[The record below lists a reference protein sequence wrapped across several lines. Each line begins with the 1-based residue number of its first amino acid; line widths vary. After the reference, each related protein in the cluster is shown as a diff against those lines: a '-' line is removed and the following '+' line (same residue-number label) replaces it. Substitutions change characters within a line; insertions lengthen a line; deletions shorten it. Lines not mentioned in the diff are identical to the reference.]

1 MRRDPFLQFPKE
13 MYTIALRFPI
23 RGALVGVFFLGLWA
37 SSTASAQT
45 ETGRLTGVVTEASS
59 DAPVPGVNVV
69 IPALAAEGVGAATS
83 ADGRFSIQSVP
94 AGTHEVQARAVGY
107 RSSTKEVTVTA
118 GGSTTVNFELRTAN
132 VELDEV
138 IVSVDAGET
147 RRRAVGTDI
156 SQVDAGQLEDAVAT
170 DFSEL
175 LTGRAENV
183 NIQGTSGNVGGGS
196 RIRIRGITS
205 LTQDNNPLLVI
216 DGIRAN
222 NSSNVGIN
230 RGQTF
235 SRFNDLDPSNIES
248 IQVVKGPSATAL
260 YGSEAA
266 PGVIIVETKSGSDSE
281 DGFQVNYRSELGV
294 RSDVTDYP
302 DNYAD
307 VTSEF
312 GITDPSDGRLSG
324 WPTEQ
329 NSVTGQVFVRDNPFE
344 DAGTSPFRTGYSV
357 NNTLSLEGTT
367 SGINYYSS
375 VGYRTQDGVLPSNY
389 SDRLNFRANLQ
400 GSPTDYLNLRVNTG
414 YTSSETNLPKSGN
427 NTSGYF
433 LNALIGQP
441 ISSIGDDGNCL
452 GTVLGATDPSFCD
465 KDGNVRAGF
474 DKIDAIT
481 SMQEVERFNA
491 SLQVDLTPTSWLI
504 GTVKAGTDVTN
515 VKFQDAIPFD
525 PDVPF
530 SFAAG
535 GENFLDNERFRKWTF
550 DASMQATYPV
560 PGVET
565 VEGRTSVGAQYFRDN
580 IETVS
585 CEGRVFPNDQ
595 ATACDAAVNLRGFSN
610 SLETIEV
617 GSYVQQQLSYQDY
630 LFVTGAVR
638 FDDDSALGEDV
649 DTIVSP
655 SANASWV
662 VSETPFWGVDPVSNL
677 RLRVAWGKASQAPE
691 QYSADRTFVVS
702 RLGSESGIQA
712 GLSPQNPGNPD
723 LGPERSE
730 EIEAGF
736 NAGFLED
743 RVGAGFTYYRQ
754 SVTDAIVDRSI
765 APSSGFANQ
774 QPVNIGELVNDGLEA
789 NIRATIVDREQASWD
804 VRLGLSW
811 TNTEISELGLDE
823 PIFFG
828 ASQILREGNAPG
840 AYISR
845 VITDASRNEDGTID
859 PASIEYAEG
868 TLEDGS
874 GRRVIGQPYPTN
886 EQSLSTTLRLFDGLQ
901 ISALF
906 ERRGGHE
913 RYDGNADFRQ
923 PSAETGATSSFGR
936 RWAFRQ
942 TETTPVEQAML
953 ERDFIEGDHNGVFIH
968 DASFIKWRELR
979 VSYTLPQEWTTSIG
993 AQRANLYVG
1002 GRNLGTLTDYPG
1014 LDPEVNQRG
1023 ARDELEF
1030 STASTLPTPRSFFA
1044 GVQLSF

>member
-1 MRRDPFLQFPKE
+1 MAFRSVLKG
-13 MYTIALRFPI
+13 IL
-23 RGALVGVFFLGLWA
+23 LSLFFLSVFGPA
-37 SSTASAQT
+37 TALAQS
-45 ETGRLTGVVTEASS
+45 ETGQITGVVTEAGS
-59 DAPVPGVNVV
+59 DTPLPGVNV
-69 IPALAAEGVGAATS
+69 ILPALSGEGVGAAAG
-83 ADGRFSIQSVP
+83 ADGQFSIESVP
-94 AGTHEVQARAVGY
+94 AGTYQIEAQAIGY
-107 RSSTKEVTVTA
+107 QSATKEVTVAA
-118 GGSTTVNFELRTAN
+118 GETTTVNFSLQTEN
-132 VELDEV
+132 VELDELV
-138 IVSVDAGET
+138 VSVDAGDS
-147 RRRAVGTDI
+147 RRREVGTDI
-156 SQVDAGQLEDAVAT
+156 SQVDSEDLEDAVAT

-205 LTQDNNPLLVI
+205 LTQDNNPLLII
-216 DGIRAN
+216 DGVRAN

-235 SRFNDLDPSNIES
+235 SRFDDLDPSNIES

-281 DGFQVNYRSELGV
+281 DGFQVNYRSELGA
-294 RSDVTDYP
+294 RQDVTDYP

-307 VTSEF
+307 VTNEF
-312 GITDPSDGRLSG
+312 GITDPNDDRLDG
-324 WPTEQ
+324 WPTAQ
-329 NSVTGQVFVRDNPFE
+329 NPVTGQVFVLDNPFE
-344 DAGTSPFRTGYSV
+344 DSGTSPFRTGYSF
-357 NNTLSLEGTT
+357 NNNLSLEGTA
-367 SGINYYSS
+367 SGISYYSS

-389 SDRLNFRANLQ
+389 SDQLNFRANLE

-433 LNALIGQP
+433 LNALIGLP
-441 ISSIGDDGNCL
+441 ISSIGENGNCL
-452 GTVLGATDPSFCD
+452 GTVLGETGPDFCD
-465 KDGNVRAGF
+465 KNGNVRAGF
-474 DKIDAIT
+474 DKVDPIK
-481 SMQEVERFNA
+481 SLQEVERFNA
-491 SLQVDLTPTSWLI
+491 SLQVDLTPTPWLT
-504 GTVKAGTDVTN
+504 GTVRAGTDIANT
-515 VKFQDAIPFD
+515 KFQDAIPFD

-550 DASMQATYPV
+550 DASLQASYPV
-560 PGVET
+560 PT
-565 VEGRTSVGAQYFRDN
+565 VEALDGRTSVGAQYFRDN

-585 CEGRVFPNDQ
+585 CQGRVYPNDQ

-610 SLETIEV
+610 SLETVEV
-617 GSYVQQQLSYQDY
+617 GSYVQQQFSYRDY

-649 DTIVSP
+649 GTIVSP

-662 VSETPFWGVDPVSNL
+662 VSDTPFWNFDTVSDL
-677 RLRVAWGKASQAPE
+677 RLRLAWGRASQAPE

-712 GLSPQNPGNPD
+712 GLSPQDPGNSD

-730 EIEAGF
+730 EIELGF
-736 NAGFLED
+736 NAGLLD
-743 RVGAGFTYYRQ
+743 GRVSTGFTYYRQ
-754 SVTDAIVDRSI
+754 SVTDAIVNRSV
-765 APSSGFANQ
+765 APSSGFVNQ
-774 QPVNIGELVNDGLEA
+774 QPVNIGELTNDGVEA
-789 NIRATIVDREQASWD
+789 NIRGTIIDRENVFWD
-804 VRLGLSW
+804 LRLGLSW
-811 TNTEISELGLDE
+811 TSTEISELGLDE

-828 ASQILREGNAPG
+828 SSQILKEGEAPG

-845 VITDASRNEDGTID
+845 VITDASRNEDGSID
-859 PASIEYAEG
+859 PSSIEYAEG

-886 EQSLSTTLRLFDGLQ
+886 EQSLSTTLNLFNGLQ
-901 ISALF
+901 INALV
-906 ERRGGHE
+906 ERRGGHQ
-913 RYDGNADFRQ
+913 RYDGNDDFRQ

-942 TETTPVEQAML
+942 TETSPAEQAML
-953 ERDFIEGDHNGVFIH
+953 ERDFEQGNHNGAFIH
-968 DASFIKWRELR
+968 DAAFIKLRELR
-979 VSYTLPQEWTTSIG
+979 VSYTLPRGLTSSVG
-993 AQRANLYVG
+993 AQRANIYFG

-1030 STASTLPTPRSFFA
+1030 STASTLPAPRSYFA

>member
-1 MRRDPFLQFPKE
+1 MSLC
-13 MYTIALRFPI
+13 L
-23 RGALVGVFFLGLWA
+23 LGLCGF
-37 SSTASAQT
+37 TAALAQT
-45 ETGRLTGVVTEASS
+45 DTGEITGVVTEANTET
-59 DAPVPGVNVV
+59 PLPGVNVV
-69 IPALAAEGVGAATS
+69 IPSLSSEGVGAATS
-83 ADGRFSIQSVP
+83 GEGRFTIESVP
-94 AGTHEVQARAVGY
+94 VGTYEVQARAVGY
-107 RSSTKEVTVTA
+107 RSSTREVTVSA
-118 GGSTTVNFELRTAN
+118 GESTTVDFALQASNI
-132 VELDEV
+132 ELDELV
-138 IVSVDAGET
+138 VSVDAGET

-156 SQVDAGQLEDAVAT
+156 SQVEAEQLEDAVAT

-183 NIQGTSGNVGGGS
+183 NIQGASGNVGGGS
-196 RIRIRGITS
+196 RVRIRGITS
-205 LTQDNNPLLVI
+205 LTQDNNPLLII
-216 DGIRAN
+216 DGVRAN

-235 SRFNDLDPSNIES
+235 SRFNDLDPSNIDN

-266 PGVIIVETKSGSDSE
+266 PGVIIVETKSGSGVE
-281 DGFQVNYRSELGV
+281 DGFRVNYRSELGA

-312 GITDPSDGRLSG
+312 GITDPNDQQLSG
-324 WPTEQ
+324 WPTTQ
-329 NSVTGQVFVRDNPFE
+329 NPVTEQVFVLDNPFE
-344 DAGTSPFRTGYSV
+344 DASTSPFRTGYSL
-357 NNTLSLEGTT
+357 NNTLSLEGTA
-367 SGINYYSS
+367 SGVNYYSS

-389 SDRLNFRANLQ
+389 SDRLNFRTNLQ

-441 ISSIGDDGNCL
+441 ISSIGENGDCL
-452 GTVLGATDPSFCD
+452 GTVLGVTDPSFCD

-474 DKIDAIT
+474 DKIDPII
-481 SMQEVERFNA
+481 SQQEVERFNA
-491 SLQVDLTPTSWLI
+491 SLQVDLTPTSWLV
-504 GTVKAGTDVTN
+504 GTVRAGADVTN
-515 VKFQDAIPFD
+515 TKFQDAIPFD

-550 DASMQATYPV
+550 DASLQASYPV
-560 PGVET
+560 PSMDAL
-565 VEGRTSVGAQYFRDN
+565 EGRTSVGGQYFRDN

-595 ATACDAAVNLRGFSN
+595 ATACDASVNLRGFSN

-617 GSYVQQQLSYQDY
+617 GSYVQQQFSYQDY

-638 FDDDSALGEDV
+638 FDDDSALGEEV
-649 DTIVSP
+649 STIVSP

-662 VSETPFWGVDPVSNL
+662 VSETPFWDFDAVSNL
-677 RLRVAWGKASQAPE
+677 RLRLAWGKASQAPE

-712 GLSPQNPGNPD
+712 GLSPQDPGNVD

-730 EIEAGF
+730 EIELGF
-736 NAGFLED
+736 NAGILED
-743 RVGAGFTYYRQ
+743 RIGTGFTYYRQ
-754 SVTDAIVDRSI
+754 SVTDAIVNRAV
-765 APSSGFANQ
+765 APSGGFANQ
-774 QPVNIGELVNDGLEA
+774 QPVNIGELVNDGVEA
-789 NIRATIVDREQASWD
+789 NIRATLLDRDDVSWD
-804 VRLGLSW
+804 LRLGLSW

-823 PIFFG
+823 PILFG
-828 ASQILREGNAPG
+828 AAQILKEGEAPG

-845 VITDASRNEDGTID
+845 VITDAARNEDGTID

-868 TLEDGS
+868 TLDDGS

-901 ISALF
+901 ISTLV
-906 ERRGGHE
+906 ERRGGHQ

-923 PSAETGATSSFGR
+923 PGVETGVSSSLGR

-942 TETTPVEQAML
+942 TETTPVEQATL
-953 ERDFIEGDHNGVFIH
+953 ERDFVEGDHNGAFIH

-979 VSYTLPQEWTTSIG
+979 VSYTLPGEWTNAIG
-993 AQRANLYVG
+993 AQRASLYVG

-1030 STASTLPTPRSFFA
+1030 STASTLPTPRSYFA
-1044 GVQLSF
+1044 GVQLTF

>member
-1 MRRDPFLQFPKE
+1 MLTNRCRRYQIGVLV
-13 MYTIALRFPI
+13 ALFVA
-23 RGALVGVFFLGLWA
+23 GVLVPGTF
-37 SSTASAQT
+37 AQT
-45 ETGRLTGVVTEASS
+45 GRIEGTVTEAETGT
-59 DAPVPGVNVV
+59 ALPGINVV
-69 IPALAAEGVGAATS
+69 IPSLSAQGVGAATTS
-83 ADGRFSIQSVP
+83 DGTFALESVP
-94 AGTHEVQARAVGY
+94 AGTYTVVARSVGY
-107 RSSTKEVTVTA
+107 RSSQTEVTVEAEETVE
-118 GGSTTVNFELRTAN
+118 VNFTLRPSN
-132 VELDEV
+132 IELDEV
-138 IVSVDAGET
+138 VVSVDAGDT

-156 SQVDAGQLEDAVAT
+156 SQVDSEQLEDAVAT

-205 LTQDNNPLLVI
+205 LTQDNNPLLII
-216 DGIRAN
+216 DGVRAN

-266 PGVIIVETKSGSDSE
+266 PGVIIVETKSGSSTE
-281 DGFQVNYRSELGV
+281 DGFRINYRSELGA
-294 RSDVTDYP
+294 RQDVTEYP

-307 VTSEF
+307 VTAEF
-312 GITDPSDGRLSG
+312 GVTDPNDEQLSG
-324 WPTEQ
+324 WPTAQ
-329 NSVTGQVFVRDNPFE
+329 NPVTGQVFVLDNPFE
-344 DAGTSPFRTGYSV
+344 DEGTSPFRTGYSL
-357 NNTLSLEGTT
+357 NNNLSLEGTT
-367 SGINYYSS
+367 SGISYYSS

-389 SDRLNFRANLQ
+389 SDRLNFRANLE

-414 YTSSETNLPKSGN
+414 YTSSDTNLPKSGN

-441 ISSIGDDGNCL
+441 ISSIGDNGNCL
-452 GTVLGATDPSFCD
+452 GTVLGATDPGFCD
-465 KDGNVRAGF
+465 KNGNVRAGF
-474 DKIDAIT
+474 DKIDPIK
-481 SMQEVERFNA
+481 SLQEVERFNA
-491 SLQVDLTPTSWLI
+491 SLQVDLTPTPWLV
-504 GTVKAGTDVTN
+504 GTLRAGTDVTN
-515 VKFQDAIPFD
+515 TKFQDAIPFD

-535 GENFLDNERFRKWTF
+535 GENFLDNERFRKWSF
-550 DASMQATYPV
+550 DASLQASYSIPT
-560 PGVET
+560 VEAL
-565 VEGRTSVGAQYFRDN
+565 EGRTSAGAQYFRDN

-610 SLETIEV
+610 SLETVEV

-649 DTIVSP
+649 STIVSP

-662 VSETPFWGVDPVSNL
+662 VSETPFWTLDAVSNL
-677 RLRVAWGKASQAPE
+677 RLRLAWGKASQAPE
-691 QYSADRTFVVS
+691 QYSADRTFVIS

-712 GLSPQNPGNPD
+712 GLSPQDPGNPD

-730 EIEAGF
+730 EIEFGF
-736 NAGFLED
+736 NAGFLEG
-743 RVGAGFTYYRQ
+743 RIGTGFTYYRQ
-754 SVTDAIVDRSI
+754 SVTDAIVNRSV

-774 QPVNIGELVNDGLEA
+774 QPVNIGELVNDGVEA
-789 NIRATIVDREQASWD
+789 NIRGTLIDRDDVSWD

-811 TNTEISELGLDE
+811 TSTEIAELGLDE

-828 ASQILREGNAPG
+828 SSQILKEGEAPG

-859 PASIEYAEG
+859 PSSIEYAEG
-868 TLEDGS
+868 TLGDGS

-886 EQSLSTTLRLFDGLQ
+886 EQSLSTTLRLFEGLQ
-901 ISALF
+901 ITTLF
-906 ERRGGHE
+906 ERRGGHQ

-923 PSAETGATSSFGR
+923 PLVETGVTSSFGR

-953 ERDFIEGDHNGVFIH
+953 ERDFVEGDHNGVFIH
-968 DASFIKWRELR
+968 DASFVKWRELR
-979 VSYTLPQEWTTSIG
+979 VSYTLPSGLTEAIN
-993 AQRANLYVG
+993 ARRASLYVG

-1030 STASTLPTPRSFFA
+1030 STASTLPTPRSYFA

>member
-1 MRRDPFLQFPKE
+1 MLTNRCRRYQIGVLV
-13 MYTIALRFPI
+13 ALFVAGVLAP
-23 RGALVGVFFLGLWA
+23 GAF
-37 SSTASAQT
+37 AQT
-45 ETGRLTGVVTEASS
+45 GRIQGTVTEAETG
-59 DAPVPGVNVV
+59 ATLPGVNVV
-69 IPALAAEGVGAATS
+69 IPSLSAQGVGAATTS
-83 ADGRFSIQSVP
+83 DGTFALESVP
-94 AGTHEVQARAVGY
+94 AGTYTVVARSVGY
-107 RSSTKEVTVTA
+107 RSSQTEVTVEAEETVE
-118 GGSTTVNFELRTAN
+118 VNFTLRRSN

-138 IVSVDAGET
+138 VVSVDAGET

-156 SQVDAGQLEDAVAT
+156 SQVDSEQLEDAVAT

-205 LTQDNNPLLVI
+205 LTQDNNPLLII
-216 DGIRAN
+216 DGVRAN

-266 PGVIIVETKSGSDSE
+266 PGVIIVETKSGSSTE
-281 DGFQVNYRSELGV
+281 DGFRVNYRSELGA
-294 RSDVTDYP
+294 RQDVTEYP

-307 VTSEF
+307 VTAEF
-312 GITDPSDGRLSG
+312 GITDPNDEQLSG
-324 WPTEQ
+324 WPTAQ
-329 NSVTGQVFVRDNPFE
+329 NSVTGQVFVLDNPFE
-344 DAGTSPFRTGYSV
+344 DEGTSPFRTGYSL
-357 NNTLSLEGTT
+357 NNNLSLEGTT
-367 SGINYYSS
+367 SGISYYSS

-389 SDRLNFRANLQ
+389 SDRLNFRANLE

-414 YTSSETNLPKSGN
+414 YTSSDTNLPKSGN

-441 ISSIGDDGNCL
+441 ISSIGDNGNCL
-452 GTVLGATDPSFCD
+452 GTVLGAADPSFCD
-465 KDGNVRAGF
+465 KNGNVRAGF
-474 DKIDAIT
+474 DKIDPIK
-481 SMQEVERFNA
+481 SLQEVERFNA
-491 SLQVDLTPTSWLI
+491 SLQVDLTPTPWLV
-504 GTVKAGTDVTN
+504 GTLRAGTDVTN
-515 VKFQDAIPFD
+515 TKFQDAIPFD

-535 GENFLDNERFRKWTF
+535 GENFLDNERFRKWSF
-550 DASMQATYPV
+550 DASMQASYSIPT
-560 PGVET
+560 VEAL
-565 VEGRTSVGAQYFRDN
+565 EGRTSAGAQYFRDN

-610 SLETIEV
+610 SLETVEV

-649 DTIVSP
+649 STIVSP

-662 VSETPFWGVDPVSNL
+662 VSETPFWNLDVVSNL
-677 RLRVAWGKASQAPE
+677 RLRLAWGKASQAPE
-691 QYSADRTFVVS
+691 QYSADRTFVIS

-712 GLSPQNPGNPD
+712 GLSPQDPGNPD

-730 EIEAGF
+730 EIEFGF
-736 NAGFLED
+736 NAGFLEG
-743 RVGAGFTYYRQ
+743 RIGTGFTYYRQ
-754 SVTDAIVDRSI
+754 SVTDAIVNRSV

-774 QPVNIGELVNDGLEA
+774 QPVNIGELVNDGVEA
-789 NIRATIVDREQASWD
+789 NIRGTLIDRDDVSWD

-811 TNTEISELGLDE
+811 TSTEIAELGLDE

-828 ASQILREGNAPG
+828 SSQILKEGEAPG

-859 PASIEYAEG
+859 PSSIEYAEG
-868 TLEDGS
+868 TLGDGS

-886 EQSLSTTLRLFDGLQ
+886 EQSLSTTLRLFGGLQ

-906 ERRGGHE
+906 ERRGGHQ

-923 PSAETGATSSFGR
+923 PLVETGVTSSFGR

-953 ERDFIEGDHNGVFIH
+953 ERDFVEGDHNGVFIH
-968 DASFIKWRELR
+968 DASFVKWRELR
-979 VSYTLPQEWTTSIG
+979 VSYTLPSGLTEAIN
-993 AQRANLYVG
+993 ARRASLYVG

-1030 STASTLPTPRSFFA
+1030 STASTLPTPRSYFA
-1044 GVQLSF
+1044 GLQLSF

>member
-1 MRRDPFLQFPKE
+1 MTFRFLLRDLLLGSFLLILFGPA
-13 MYTIALRFPI
+13 TAL
-23 RGALVGVFFLGLWA
+23 
-37 SSTASAQT
+37 AQT
-45 ETGRLTGVVTEASS
+45 DTGDITGRVTEAES
-59 DAPVPGVNVV
+59 DTPVPGVNVV
-69 IPALAAEGVGAATS
+69 IPSLSAEGVGAATS
-83 ADGRFSIQSVP
+83 PDGRFTIESVP
-94 AGTHEVQARAVGY
+94 AGTYEVEARAVGF
-107 RSSTKEVTVTA
+107 RSSTEEVTVNAGETA
-118 GGSTTVNFELRTAN
+118 TVNFSLRTTN

-138 IVSVDAGET
+138 VVSVDAGQT

-156 SQVDAGQLEDAVAT
+156 SQVDASQLEDAVAT

-183 NIQGTSGNVGGGS
+183 NIQGASGNVGGGS

-205 LTQDNNPLLVI
+205 LTQDNSPLLII
-216 DGIRAN
+216 DGVRAN

-235 SRFNDLDPSNIES
+235 SRFDDLDPSNIEN

-281 DGFQVNYRSELGV
+281 DGFRVNYRSELGA
-294 RSDVTDYP
+294 REDVTDYP
-302 DNYAD
+302 ENYAD

-312 GITDPSDGRLSG
+312 GITDPNDERLSG
-324 WPTEQ
+324 WPTAQ
-329 NSVTGQVFVRDNPFE
+329 NAVTGQVFVLDNPFE
-344 DAGTSPFRTGYSV
+344 DEGTSPFRTGYSL

-367 SGINYYSS
+367 SGISYYSS

-389 SDRLNFRANLQ
+389 SDRLNFRANLE

-433 LNALIGQP
+433 LNAIIGQP
-441 ISSIGDDGNCL
+441 ISSIGDNGECL
-452 GTVLGATDPSFCD
+452 GAVLGVTDPAFCD
-465 KDGNVRAGF
+465 KNGNVRAGF
-474 DKIDAIT
+474 DKIEPIT

-491 SLQVDLTPTSWLI
+491 SLQVDLTPTPWLV
-504 GTVKAGTDVTN
+504 GTVRAGTDVTN
-515 VKFQDAIPFD
+515 TKFQDAIPFD

-550 DASMQATYPV
+550 DASLQASYPV
-560 PGVET
+560 PNVEG

-617 GSYVQQQLSYQDY
+617 GSYVQQQFSYQDY

-649 DTIVSP
+649 ETIVSP

-662 VSETPFWGVDPVSNL
+662 VSETPFWNVDPVSNL

-712 GLSPQNPGNPD
+712 GLSPQDPGNAD

-730 EIEAGF
+730 EIEFGF

-754 SVTDAIVDRSI
+754 SVTDAIVDRSV

-774 QPVNIGELVNDGLEA
+774 QPVNIGELVNDGIEA
-789 NIRATIVDREQASWD
+789 NVRGTLLERDDVSWD

-811 TNTEISELGLDE
+811 TSTEISELGLDE

-828 ASQILREGNAPG
+828 ASQILKEGEAPG

-845 VITDASRNEDGTID
+845 VITDATRNEDGTID
-859 PASIEYAEG
+859 PSSIQYAEG
-868 TLEDGS
+868 TVGDGS
-874 GRRVIGQPYPTN
+874 GRRVVGQPFPTN
-886 EQSLSTTLRLFDGLQ
+886 QQSLSTTLRLFDGLQ
-901 ISALF
+901 ITSLF
-906 ERRGGHE
+906 ERRGGHQRFE
-913 RYDGNADFRQ
+913 GNASARQ
-923 PSAETGATSSFGR
+923 PSAVSGATSSFGR

-942 TETTPVEQAML
+942 TETTPEEQAML
-953 ERDFIEGDHNGVFIH
+953 EQDFIEGDHNGVFIY

-979 VSYTLPQEWTTSIG
+979 VSYTLPGDLTNSIG
-993 AQRANLYVG
+993 AERASLYFG

-1030 STASTLPTPRSFFA
+1030 STGSTLPTPRSFFA

>member
-1 MRRDPFLQFPKE
+1 MLTNRYSIVEIGFFISL
-13 MYTIALRFPI
+13 ALICILP
-23 RGALVGVFFLGLWA
+23 
-37 SSTASAQT
+37 ASALAQT
-45 ETGRLTGVVTEASS
+45 GTIEGVVTEANTG
-59 DAPVPGVNVV
+59 DPLPGVNVL
-69 IPALAAEGVGAATS
+69 IPSLSAEGVGAATS
-83 ADGRFSIQSVP
+83 EDGSFTITSVP
-94 AGTHEVQARAVGY
+94 PGTYEVEARSIGYQSQRREATVEAGET
-107 RSSTKEVTVTA
+107 
-118 GGSTTVNFELRTAN
+118 TTVNFSLGQSK

-138 IVSVDAGET
+138 VVSVDAGQT
-147 RRRAVGTDI
+147 RRRSVGTDVA
-156 SQVDAGQLEDAVAT
+156 QVEPEQLEDAVAT

-183 NIQGTSGNVGGGS
+183 NIQGASGNVGGGS

-205 LTQDNNPLLVI
+205 LTQDNSPLLVI
-216 DGIRAN
+216 DGVRAN

-235 SRFNDLDPSNIES
+235 SRFDDLDPSNIES

-266 PGVIIVETKSGSDSE
+266 PGVIIVETKSGGGQRE
-281 DGFQVNYRSELGV
+281 EGFNVNFQSELGA
-294 RSDVTDYP
+294 RRDVTDYP

-312 GITDPSDGRLSG
+312 GITDPNDSRLSG

-329 NSVTGQVFVRDNPFE
+329 NSVTGQVFVLDNPFE
-344 DAGTSPFRTGYSV
+344 DESTSPFRTGYSI
-357 NNTLSLEGTT
+357 NNNLSLEGRT
-367 SGINYYSS
+367 SGIDYFTSL
-375 VGYRTQDGVLPSNY
+375 GYRTQDGVLPSNY
-389 SDRLNFRANLQ
+389 SDRLNFRANLE
-400 GSPTDYLNLRVNTG
+400 GSPSDYLNLRVNTG

-441 ISSIGDDGNCL
+441 ISSIGSNGNCL
-452 GTVLGATDPSFCD
+452 GAVLGATDSSFCD
-465 KDGNVRAGF
+465 KNGNVRAGF
-474 DKIDAIT
+474 DKIEPIL
-481 SMQEVERFNA
+481 SLQEVERFNA
-491 SLQVDLTPTSWLI
+491 SMQLDLTPTPWLI
-504 GTVKAGTDVTN
+504 ATVKGGTDITST
-515 VKFQDAIPFD
+515 KFQDAIPFD

-550 DASMQATYPV
+550 DASMQASYSIPSI
-560 PGVET
+560 EEM
-565 VEGRTSVGAQYFRDN
+565 EGRTSVGSQYFRDN

-617 GSYVQQQLSYQDY
+617 GSYVQQQFSYRDY

-649 DTIVSP
+649 GIIVSP

-662 VSETPFWGVDPVSNL
+662 VSDMPFWTIEPVSNFRL
-677 RLRVAWGKASQAPE
+677 RLAWGKASQAPE
-691 QYSADRTFVVS
+691 QYSANRTYVIS
-702 RLGSESGIQA
+702 RLGSESGVQA
-712 GLSPQNPGNPD
+712 GLSPQDPGNPN

-736 NAGFLED
+736 NAGLFEG
-743 RVGAGFTYYRQ
+743 RVGAGLTYYRQ
-754 SVTDAIVDRSI
+754 SVTDAIVDRSV

-774 QPVNIGELVNDGLEA
+774 QPVNIGELMNDGVEA
-789 NIRATIVDREQASWD
+789 NINATLIDQDNVSWD
-804 VRLGLSW
+804 ARLGLSW
-811 TNTEISELGLDE
+811 TSSEITELGLDE

-828 ASQILREGNAPG
+828 SSQILKEGEAPG

-868 TLEDGS
+868 TLDDGS
-874 GRRVIGQPYPTN
+874 GRRIVGQPYPTN

-901 ISALF
+901 ITTLL
-906 ERRGGHE
+906 ERRGGHK
-913 RYDGNADFRQ
+913 RYDGNDDFRQ
-923 PSAETGATSSFGR
+923 PLVETGVTSSFGH
-936 RWAFRQ
+936 RWAYRQ
-942 TETTPVEQAML
+942 TETSPEEQAML
-953 ERDFIEGDHNGVFIH
+953 ERDYLEGDHNAAFIH

-979 VSYTLPQEWTTSIG
+979 VSYTVPQQWTN
-993 AQRANLYVG
+993 ALNANRVNVYFG
-1002 GRNLGTLTDYPG
+1002 GRNLATLTDYPG

-1023 ARDELEF
+1023 ARDELVF

>member
-1 MRRDPFLQFPKE
+1 MLSNRHRRYQ
-13 MYTIALRFPI
+13 
-23 RGALVGVFFLGLWA
+23 VGVLVSLFVAGLLA
-37 SSTASAQT
+37 SGAFAQT
-45 ETGRLTGVVTEASS
+45 GRIEGTVTEAETGS
-59 DAPVPGVNVV
+59 ALPGVNVV
-69 IPALAAEGVGAATS
+69 IPSLSAQGVGAATTS
-83 ADGRFSIQSVP
+83 DGTFAIESVP
-94 AGTHEVQARAVGY
+94 AGIYQVQARAVGY
-107 RSSTKEVTVTA
+107 RSRTREVTVTA
-118 GGSTTVNFELRTAN
+118 GESTTVNFTLRVAN

-138 IVSVDAGET
+138 VVSVDAGDT

-156 SQVDAGQLEDAVAT
+156 SQVDAEQLEDAVAT

-205 LTQDNNPLLVI
+205 LTQDNNPLLII
-216 DGIRAN
+216 DGVRAN

-235 SRFNDLDPSNIES
+235 SRFDDLDPSNIES

-281 DGFQVNYRSELGV
+281 DGFQVNYRSELGA
-294 RSDVTDYP
+294 REDVTEYP

-307 VTSEF
+307 VTNEF
-312 GITDPSDGRLSG
+312 GITDPNDDRLSG
-324 WPTEQ
+324 WPTAQ
-329 NSVTGQVFVRDNPFE
+329 NPVTGQVFVLDNPFE
-344 DAGTSPFRTGYSV
+344 DPGTSPFRTGYSL

-389 SDRLNFRANLQ
+389 SDRLNFRANLE

-441 ISSIGDDGNCL
+441 ISSIGDSGNCL
-452 GTVLGATDPSFCD
+452 GTVLGETDPSFCD
-465 KDGNVRAGF
+465 KDGNIRAGF
-474 DKIDAIT
+474 DKIDPIK
-481 SMQEVERFNA
+481 SLQEVERFNA
-491 SLQVDLTPTSWLI
+491 SLQIDLTPTPWLI

-515 VKFQDAIPFD
+515 TKFQDAIPFD

-550 DASMQATYPV
+550 DASLQASYSV
-560 PGVET
+560 PT
-565 VEGRTSVGAQYFRDN
+565 VEALEGQTSAGAQYFRDN

-617 GSYVQQQLSYQDY
+617 GSYVQQQFSYQDY

-649 DTIVSP
+649 GTIVSP

-662 VSETPFWGVDPVSNL
+662 VSETPFWDLDVVSNL
-677 RLRVAWGKASQAPE
+677 RLRAAWGKASQAPE

-712 GLSPQNPGNPD
+712 GLSPQDPGNSD

-730 EIEAGF
+730 EIEFGF

-743 RVGAGFTYYRQ
+743 RIGTGFTYYRQ
-754 SVTDAIVDRSI
+754 SVTDAIVNRSI

-774 QPVNIGELVNDGLEA
+774 QPVNIGELVNDGVEA
-789 NIRATIVDREQASWD
+789 NIRGTIVDRDQVSWD

-811 TNTEISELGLDE
+811 TSTEISELGLDE

-828 ASQILREGNAPG
+828 PSQILKEGEAPG

-868 TLEDGS
+868 TLGDGS

-886 EQSLSTTLRLFDGLQ
+886 EQSLSTTLRLFDGLR
-901 ISALF
+901 ISALL
-906 ERRGGHE
+906 ERRGGHQ

-923 PSAETGATSSFGR
+923 PLVETGVTSSFGR

-953 ERDFIEGDHNGVFIH
+953 ERDFVEGDHNGVFIH

-979 VSYTLPQEWTTSIG
+979 VSYTLPQEWTTTIG
-993 AQRANLYVG
+993 ARRASLYVG